1 MTAETVHISITI
13 KAGEKTAEIIKTI
26 DVQDLEKETA
36 SLGLELNGQ
45 IFRLALELLDEHL
58 RGSVPGNWKNVGRER
73 RSLVFE
79 HGNVHYN
86 RRIYMDDKGRR
97 RKPLDEL
104 LDVQVYARN
113 SRTVQEIGSVMAAET
128 TYRKA
133 ANMLSYM
140 LKTSF
145 SPSSIQRMVKQTGQG
160 IIEQE
165 GATLSTQAG
174 SIAAP
179 VLYGEADG
187 VWIHLQRER
196 QKKVEVKVAVMYT
209 GKKRIGKQR
218 FRCENKITMTQLGGS
233 TRDWQAK
240 LRELADSTYNLE
252 GTQLMVT
259 GGDGSSWVKQSFDL
273 FNLPQTHLLDRFHV
287 VRAVNRSF
295 GQDLEVSKSLRSLF
309 TDGFE
314 AIVDDLQNCILNA
327 KGKKK
332 DQMMQTYNYLWNNQ
346 EALVDLD
353 QRGFSDLTFCTM
365 GSIEGNVDKL
375 VVHRMEGR
383 GCCWRMDG
391 ARSMLAVLRH
401 KEELQHH
408 CFHYRAIPRGKKPVN
423 RVKPTLDQQSYR
435 PVSGSLPIFHG
446 CDQSKPWVQLLRHK
460 LNSGLSINAF
470 V

>member
-1 MTAETVHISITI
+1 
-13 KAGEKTAEIIKTI
+13 
-26 DVQDLEKETA
+26 
-36 SLGLELNGQ
+36 
-45 IFRLALELLDEHL
+45 
-58 RGSVPGNWKNVGRER
+58 
-73 RSLVFE
+73 
-79 HGNVHYN
+79 
-86 RRIYMDDKGRR
+86 
-97 RKPLDEL
+97 
-104 LDVQVYARN
+104 
-113 SRTVQEIGSVMAAET
+113 
-128 TYRKA
+128 
-133 ANMLSYM
+133 
-140 LKTSF
+140 
-145 SPSSIQRMVKQTGQG
+145 
-160 IIEQE
+160 
-165 GATLSTQAG
+165 
-174 SIAAP
+174 
-179 VLYGEADG
+179 
-187 VWIHLQRER
+187 
-196 QKKVEVKVAVMYT
+196 
-209 GKKRIGKQR
+209 
-218 FRCENKITMTQLGGS
+218 
-233 TRDWQAK
+233 
-240 LRELADSTYNLE
+240 
-252 GTQLMVT
+252 MVT

-408 CFHYRAIPRGKKPVN
+408 GFHYRAIPRGKKPVN

-460 LNSGLSINAF
+460 LNSGLSIIAF